1 MEIEVWKGQ
10 KLGAKFQFFLF
21 LSIRKEYLTSWEHHE
36 TWCSQTTCSYD
47 HPCWISSPFLKVDTS
62 FKAKKLPD
70 TSKKWNFSHLDP
82 LQPLFLFKCEIWS
95 IPTYPRNFLPIFA
108 SFHTIHSRK
117 WPKIAIL
124 GHFWCLY
131 FFGTLEFPKKLLI
144 VIEGLRLAKLVQFCY
159 FVENHFPQKIAK
171 WTENRKHQWNC
182 SISKINR
189 TSKSVQIASN
199 LFQSHR

>member
-1 MEIEVWKGQ
+1 MISEIEVWKWQ

-47 HPCWISSPFLKVDTS
+47 HPCWISSPFLKVETS

-82 LQPLFLFKCEIWS
+82 LQPLFFSGFFFKCEIWS

-108 SFHTIHSRK
+108 TFHTIHSRK
-117 WPKIAIL
+117 WPKMAKNS
-124 GHFWCLY
+124 HFRPFLVSL
-131 FFGTLEFPKKLLI
+131 FFWDHKIPKKTFYCDSGTSPGAVSTILL
-144 VIEGLRLAKLVQFCY
+144 LC
-159 FVENHFPQKIAK
+159 
-171 WTENRKHQWNC
+171 RKAFSTKN
-182 SISKINR
+182 S
-189 TSKSVQIASN
+189 
-199 LFQSHR
+199 